1 MSQVSIN
8 DRDFSPEW
16 NFTSSKSSGPGGQ
29 NVNKVNT
36 RIELRFD
43 INKSKLL
50 SEPEKEAILK
60 MLGNKINHA
69 GELIIVSQSSRSQLK
84 NKEECITKSY
94 HLLANALEKPR
105 QRKATAPTR
114 SSIAKRLER
123 KKHLSEKK
131 RLRKKG
137 DY

>member
-1 MSQVSIN
+1 MSQASIN

-50 SEPEKEAILK
+50 SGPEKEAILK
-60 MLGNKINHA
+60 MPGNKINQA

-84 NKEECITKSY
+84 NKEECITKFY
-94 HLLANALEKPR
+94 RLLAKALEKPR
-105 QRKATAPTR
+105 PRKTTVPTR
-114 SSIAKRLER
+114 SSIAKRLES